1 MSTAP
6 SSNAGHV
13 PSDEQSTPRPIDDDE
28 LATVHFE
35 QASAKLKVFLMS
47 SKQKLSLTFH
57 SFVFQLP
64 QASLS
69 LAAAKQDSSQRSELT
84 SNVTTALSSVPPL
97 ETQPIQ
103 ILDSNPPLS
112 GSEVVTADKQ
122 TGDITAKDNTTSA
135 MIQPHSSKPDGE
147 KPKAAQQKATSSSQ
161 MIQPS
166 SPNSTRDQLKTPS
179 SSAPFRIVATTAE
192 TPLTSPL
199 VPTTSA
205 IEGFDS
211 PIVLEDEEAGDEDV
225 NRGSAE
231 TLKILRRNTEPPN
244 ILQGDRAITIHPT
257 EEPRSATHGVESE
270 STMPLSLAGYYPI
283 NEGEITKEA
292 VNKKIVLV
300 WTSRSTL
307 GGHKRCTYYEW
318 LPAIVR
324 GFVS

>member
-6 SSNAGHV
+6 SGNAGHV

-35 QASAKLKVFLMS
+35 QASAKLKVSLMS

-84 SNVTTALSSVPPL
+84 TNVTTALSSVPPL
-97 ETQPIQ
+97 ETQPNQ
-103 ILDSNPPLS
+103 IL
-112 GSEVVTADKQ
+112 
-122 TGDITAKDNTTSA
+122 
-135 MIQPHSSKPDGE
+135 
-147 KPKAAQQKATSSSQ
+147 AQQKAKSSSQ

-231 TLKILRRNTEPPN
+231 TLEILR
-244 ILQGDRAITIHPT
+244 
-257 EEPRSATHGVESE
+257 
-270 STMPLSLAGYYPI
+270 
-283 NEGEITKEA
+283 
-292 VNKKIVLV
+292 
-300 WTSRSTL
+300 
-307 GGHKRCTYYEW
+307 
-318 LPAIVR
+318 
-324 GFVS
+324 